1 MTHQIENKNQ
11 SNSVNPVVQHLIDNG
26 MDSLAETFGI
36 LLNQAML
43 IERSKALRAQP
54 YERTE
59 ERQGHANG
67 FKDKTI
73 KTRLGAI
80 LLDIPQVR
88 GPISFYPDSVLE
100 KGQRSE
106 QALTLSMAEMYVQGV
121 STRKVT
127 AVLETLCGL
136 EVSSSQ
142 VSKAAAKLD
151 EQMETWRN
159 RLLGVCPYLI
169 LDARYEK
176 IRQGGQVID
185 CAVLIAIAVDQE
197 GKRTV
202 LGVSVALSEAEINWR
217 SFINSLIMRGLKGV
231 LFIVSDD
238 HPGLRAA
245 RIACLP
251 TVPWQRCQFHLQ
263 KNAQAFV
270 PKVEMRS
277 QIAQAIRSIFN
288 ATDLPDAQQRLKD
301 TIKKFELTA
310 PKLVDWMETNIP
322 EGFTVFKLPSSHQ
335 RRMRTSN
342 ALERLNQELKR
353 RTRVIRIFPNDK
365 SLLRLI
371 TALLIDQSEQ
381 WETDKIYLNMKP
393 DFKTS

>member
-1 MTHQIENKNQ
+1 MENLNQ
-11 SNSVNPVVQHLIDNG
+11 TNNLNPAVQHLIDNG
-26 MDSLAETFGI
+26 MDSLVETFGI

-43 IERSKALRAQP
+43 IERAKALKAQP
-54 YERTE
+54 YERTA
-59 ERQGHANG
+59 ERLGHANG

-73 KTRLGAI
+73 KTRLGSI

-88 GPISFYPDSVLE
+88 GPISFYPESVLE

-127 AVLETLCGL
+127 AILESLCGL

-142 VSKAAAKLD
+142 VSNAAAKLD
-151 EQMETWRN
+151 EQMEAWRN
-159 RLLGVCPYLI
+159 RPLGVCPYLI

-176 IRQGGQVID
+176 IRQGGQVVD
-185 CAVLIAIAVDQE
+185 CAVLIAIAVDLD

-202 LGVSVALSEAEINWR
+202 LGVCVALSEAEINWR
-217 SFINSLIMRGLKGV
+217 NFINSLIIRGLRGV
-231 LFIVSDD
+231 IYIVSDD

-245 RIACLP
+245 RTACLP

-288 ATDLPDAQQRLKD
+288 ATDLSDAQQRLKD
-301 TIKKFELTA
+301 TINKFQLTA

-342 ALERLNQELKR
+342 ALERLNQEIKR

-365 SLLRLI
+365 SLLRLT

-381 WETDKIYLNMKP
+381 WETDKIYLNMQP
-393 DFKTS
+393 DFKTV

>member
-1 MTHQIENKNQ
+1 
-11 SNSVNPVVQHLIDNG
+11 

>member
-1 MTHQIENKNQ
+1 MENLNQ
-11 SNSVNPVVQHLIDNG
+11 ANNLNPIVQHLIDNG

-43 IERSKALRAQP
+43 VERSKALKAQP

-73 KTRLGAI
+73 KTRLGSI

-88 GPISFYPDSVLE
+88 GPLSFYPDSVLE

-106 QALTLSMAEMYVQGV
+106 QALTLSMAEMYIQGV

-127 AVLETLCGL
+127 AVLQALCGL

-151 EQMETWRN
+151 EHMDVWRN
-159 RLLGVCPYLI
+159 RPLGVCPYLI

-217 SFINSLIMRGLKGV
+217 NFLNTLIQRGLSGV
-231 LFIVSDD
+231 VFIASDD

-245 RIACLP
+245 RTACLP

-270 PKVEMRS
+270 PKIDMRP
-277 QIAQAIRSIFN
+277 QVAQAIRSIFN
-288 ATDLPDAQQRLKD
+288 ASDLADAQLRLKD
-301 TIKKFELTA
+301 TIKKFEPIA
-310 PKLVDWMETNIP
+310 PKLANWMEINIP
-322 EGFTVFKLPSSHQ
+322 EGFTVFKLPASHQ
-335 RRMRTSN
+335 TRMRTSN

-353 RTRVIRIFPNDK
+353 RTRVIRIFPNDQ

-371 TALLIDQSEQ
+371 TSLLIDKSEQ

-393 DFKTS
+393 DSKTM